1 MTSQG
6 PASNEVL
13 VIVFQRLSPR
23 SVTVCRAVCL
33 RLSELLSSLRLEFL
47 ADVDDGNADSS
58 ACFAG
63 LGGASAGCARR
74 RRRRRDWILP
84 SRQPDRTTVYK
95 NRALRTPFVKLGHN
109 STLRI
114 EIDDHVVQDIES
126 LIFDDTHNK
135 W

>member
-1 MTSQG
+1 MAVVWVVF
-6 PASNEVL
+6 PSN
-13 VIVFQRLSPR
+13 
-23 SVTVCRAVCL
+23 
-33 RLSELLSSLRLEFL
+33 SELQVQPRDSRFIHHLLCNTIGVLCGAGFSEPRAAGFGLMSKIGLEATNTSGSLILHCGILRP
-47 ADVDDGNADSS
+47 DK
-58 ACFAG
+58 
-63 LGGASAGCARR
+63 
-74 RRRRRDWILP
+74 RDWILP

>member
-1 MTSQG
+1 MKKSKVTN
-6 PASNEVL
+6 AET
-13 VIVFQRLSPR
+13 VILIDAKNLTAHLLEISEKIYMSMAWIRKMIEFDIL
-23 SVTVCRAVCL
+23 
-33 RLSELLSSLRLEFL
+33 ELL
-47 ADVDDGNADSS
+47 
-58 ACFAG
+58 
-63 LGGASAGCARR
+63 GC
-74 RRRRRDWILP
+74 RDWILP

>member
-1 MTSQG
+1 MLDALLSG
-6 PASNEVL
+6 NEGT
-13 VIVFQRLSPR
+13 RAKLSDDQIIDLLITLIY
-23 SVTVCRAVCL
+23 SG
-33 RLSELLSSLRLEFL
+33 LSELLSSLRLEFL

-58 ACFAG
+58 ACFTG

-114 EIDDHVVQDIES
+114 EIDDHVVQD
-126 LIFDDTHNK
+126 NK